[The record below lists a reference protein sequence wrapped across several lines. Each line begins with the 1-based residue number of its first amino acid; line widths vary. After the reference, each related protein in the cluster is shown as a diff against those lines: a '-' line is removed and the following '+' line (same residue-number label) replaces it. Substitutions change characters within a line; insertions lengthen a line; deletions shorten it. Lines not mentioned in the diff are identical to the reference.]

1 MNSPQFE
8 PTAVP
13 NIYKHLPTNCFC
25 FYSQLT
31 TYLVRGVGVC
41 LFDSIDAAQQAESA
55 FRESLSKREASYA
68 H

>member
-1 MNSPQFE
+1 MTSHQFE
-8 PTAVP
+8 ATTVP

-25 FYSQLT
+25 FYSQLAM
-31 TYLVRGVGVC
+31 YLVRGVGVC

-68 H
+68 Y